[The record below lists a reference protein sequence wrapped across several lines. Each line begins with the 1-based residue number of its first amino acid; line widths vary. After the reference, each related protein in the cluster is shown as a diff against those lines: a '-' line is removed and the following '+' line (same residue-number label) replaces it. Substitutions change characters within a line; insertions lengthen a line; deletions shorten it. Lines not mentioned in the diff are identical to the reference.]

1 MGHFYTSE
9 RMKEIWGDEQS
20 SGFDSQNLYKKLV

>member
-1 MGHFYTSE
+1 MGHFYIFG

-20 SGFDSQNLYKKLV
+20 SGFGSQNLYKKLV